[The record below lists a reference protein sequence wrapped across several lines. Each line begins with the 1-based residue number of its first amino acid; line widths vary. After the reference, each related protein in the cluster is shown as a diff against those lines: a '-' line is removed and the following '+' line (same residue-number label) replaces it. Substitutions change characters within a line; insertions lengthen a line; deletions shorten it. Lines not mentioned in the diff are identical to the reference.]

1 MKTQKFLA
9 SAILAFTLVFGLTAF
24 AQMTPKKNIVEF
36 AAGSKDHTTLVAA
49 LKAASLVTTLEGKGP
64 FTVFAP
70 TNAAFDKLPAGTVAT
85 LLKPENVKK
94 LQAILTYHV
103 VAGKL
108 DSAAIAKAIKA
119 GKGKATVK
127 TVNGA
132 SLVASMKGK
141 DLILTDAN
149 GGVAK
154 VISADAMQPN
164 GVVHVIDAVVTPK
177 G

>member
-9 SAILAFTLVFGLTAF
+9 SAILAFTLVFGFTAF
-24 AQMTPKKNIVEF
+24 AQMAPKKNIVEF
-36 AAGSKDHTTLVAA
+36 AAASKDHTTLVAA

-141 DLILTDAN
+141 DLILTDEN
-149 GGVAK
+149 GAVAK
-154 VISADAMQPN
+154 VISADAMQTN